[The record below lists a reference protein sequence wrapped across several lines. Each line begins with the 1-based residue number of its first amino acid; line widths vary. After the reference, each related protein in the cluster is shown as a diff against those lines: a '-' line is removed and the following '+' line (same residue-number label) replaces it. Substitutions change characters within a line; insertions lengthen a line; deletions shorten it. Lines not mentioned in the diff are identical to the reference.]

1 MFSSNH
7 KQITGD
13 FAEHLTMYWLSKK
26 GIECTHVR
34 HTGIDIIAS
43 FGSVRWGISVKA
55 RSRKDWQE
63 NYGFTINKPYEH
75 IQKVKKACFHFGC
88 KEYFAFILDQKSEVT
103 CYLITLDTVLKHYNP
118 SEKLKSQEWNLKK
131 FIEEKGVSKFNL
143 SWI

>member
-75 IQKVKKACFHFGC
+75 IQKVKKLV
-88 KEYFAFILDQKSEVT
+88 FILAARNTLLLFWIKKVKSLVT
-103 CYLITLDTVLKHYNP
+103 
-118 SEKLKSQEWNLKK
+118 
-131 FIEEKGVSKFNL
+131 
-143 SWI
+143 